1 MKRLFF
7 LIPAIILFAACKKD
21 HRPFG
26 ATVLP
31 EGDSRAGEHYE
42 GLEVRG
48 YTKGWAPVSSFND
61 HSRFLGS
68 NLDPQFGK
76 VDVGLYLNTNF
87 DAAPTL
93 SGNVAV
99 NGEFIFIIN
108 GYHGN
113 QNAVLSYSIFPLE
126 STLSTQL
133 VYKTDNYTLHSV
145 APIAAPGTV
154 AVTGFTNSAHEEKLR
169 VRIPVSQAYVATLMA
184 DPSLSSLE
192 AFQAKYKGYY
202 VVASASGTGCVYRLN
217 LSDPDGGFYIN
228 YRRPNDATDYSF
240 RFSFIGDRAV
250 RFNTVKHDPAN
261 ANPLLKSQV
270 AGDTAAGSQNL
281 FLHGLGVSHA
291 RIYIPSL
298 RYSDTFNVAVNRAEV
313 IFPVETQ
320 FSDDVVYPRPQ
331 TLALVPI
338 SAAGRDTFALDQTNS
353 IDNLRYDGYY
363 DDTRKAYVFNISRHA
378 QAILKGEIPNRG
390 FNLYVADVDRL
401 TTARRDNHARRIV
414 LYGSGRELK
423 PTFNLSVVRLN

>member
-31 EGDSRAGEHYE
+31 DGDSRAGEHYE
-42 GLEVRG
+42 GLEVSG

-61 HSRFLGS
+61 HNRFLGS

-87 DAAPTL
+87 DGELSL
-93 SGNVAV
+93 SGKIAV
-99 NGEFIFIIN
+99 GGEFAFFIDQF
-108 GYHGN
+108 HGDK
-113 QNAVLSYSIFPLE
+113 NAVLTYSVFPLD
-126 STLSTQL
+126 STLSTTH
-133 VYKTDNYTLHSV
+133 VYKTDYDKLHST
-145 APIAAPGTV
+145 APISAPVTATV
-154 AVTGFTNSAHEEKLR
+154 SKFNSGEKELI
-169 VRIPVSQAYVATLMA
+169 RIWIDPSYVAALLA
-184 DPSLSSLE
+184 DPSLKTLAS
-192 AFQAKYKGYY
+192 FQLKYKGYY
-202 VVASASGTGCVYRLN
+202 IAASASGSGCIYRLN
-217 LSDPDGGFYIN
+217 LGDPDGGFFIFYKIPGDTTN
-228 YRRPNDATDYSF
+228 KVYSY
-240 RFSFIGDRAV
+240 RFSFTGDKAV

-270 AGDTAAGSQNL
+270 AGDTSVGSQNL

-313 IFPVETQ
+313 VFPVDMQ
-320 FSDDVVYPRPQ
+320 LSDELAYPFPQ

-353 IDNLRYDGYY
+353 IDNLRYDGYF
-363 DDTRKAYVFNISRHA
+363 DGAKKAYVFDISRHA

-390 FNLYVADVDRL
+390 FNLYVADADRL
-401 TTARRDNHARRIV
+401 TTARRDNHARRLV
-414 LYGSGRELK
+414 LYGSGRELRPK
-423 PTFNLSVVRLN
+423 LNLSVVRLN